1 LKSLEVPEETML
13 TDEKEDVLVAQP
25 QVHLHALVVLPLVR
39 EQGRWRKSPLYI
51 SIEYRN
57 V

>member
-1 LKSLEVPEETML
+1 MKSLEVPEETML

-39 EQGRWRKSPLYI
+39 EQGR
-51 SIEYRN
+51 
-57 V
+57 